1 MADPNL
7 SNDLV
12 KVAWTIIAG
21 TVAGASLA
29 RTCLVSTFA
38 ASDAFPGRTKIIG
51 GGLDGMQSE
60 LLSLG
65 FTETST
71 TYRMVTSFVE
81 FLDSPV
87 DEVMIGRRD
96 AGDASWTATMT
107 AIAAEDSSFLFFA
120 AETRSKG
127 EQLQLM
133 AWAEPR
139 WKFYLTIT
147 REVGTLTKADGTL
160 AASGFALKYMHSAA
174 VYHIAADATD
184 YGPAKILSPA
194 PNVKIGGF
202 NFTNNW
208 TIKLKVYAAGVLGS
222 IQTVT
227 FNATIAAL
235 TGSEVGPTFALT
247 AGEHLDLEI
256 DELAAV
262 VLTWVE
268 DPEYF
273 PDGLA
278 AATASQV
285 AEFLGDLMPSAT
297 FSSVGGALKISSQ
310 RAGSKSK
317 VKVLATTSG
326 GVLTDLGF
334 TSGQTSSGTGDFQ
347 YADRALSSEVATV
360 INADTTDITASTI
373 GTKLLIES
381 DASGNDVYIEIVSGE
396 ALNELGIEVGKYYG
410 TGVIEDWLDCKLLG
424 YGADLAKR
432 LDNPDGFCSWDGT
445 MLPNTPGAVLT
456 ETARKNCREQNCS
469 TYEKRDEQDPGELH
483 WAVTFS
489 GFNIEDV
496 VLGFWFQ
503 LRLSEEV
510 TAARKRYKKLKK
522 NIPLSIVGLNFY
534 GACFKKIIKLGA
546 ASGGFAFADI
556 DPFADGK
563 TTGLKIPTMKEQTNA
578 NLAVGKLA
586 GFRSLQQ
593 LAGSAKSVEYNV
605 VFQTPTNS

>member
-21 TVAGASLA
+21 TFAGASLA

-51 GGLDGMQSE
+51 GGLDAIQVEMQA
-60 LLSLG
+60 LG
-65 FTETST
+65 FTVTST
-71 TYRMVTSFVE
+71 TYLMVTSFLTV
-81 FLDSPV
+81 DSPV

-107 AIAAEDSSFLFFA
+107 AIAAEDSSFLFVG

-127 EQLQLM
+127 EQVQIM
-133 AWAEPR
+133 AWCEPR

-147 REVGTLTKADGTL
+147 REIGTLTKADGTL
-160 AASGFALKYMHSAA
+160 AATGFALKYLHSAA
-174 VYHIAADATD
+174 VYHVAADATK
-184 YGPAKILSPA
+184 YGPAKILTPA

-208 TIKLKVYAAGVLGS
+208 TIKLKVYAGGVLGS
-222 IQTVT
+222 LQTAT
-227 FNATIAAL
+227 FNVTLASL

-262 VLTWVE
+262 VVTWVE
-268 DPEYF
+268 NPAYF

-278 AATASQV
+278 VATASQV
-285 AEFLGDLMPSAT
+285 AKFAGDLVPSAT

-317 VKVLATTSG
+317 VKVLAATSA

-334 TSGQTSSGTGDFQ
+334 TSGQTSAGTGDFQ
-347 YADRALSSEVATV
+347 YADRVLASELATV
-360 INADTTDITASTI
+360 INADTTDLTASTL

-381 DASGNDVYIEIVSGE
+381 DASGEDVYIEIVSGE

-410 TGVIEDWLDCKLLG
+410 TGVLEDWLDCKILG

-432 LDNPDGFCSWDGT
+432 LDEPDGFCSWDGT

-469 TYEKRDEQDPGELH
+469 TYELRDNVDPGELH

-496 VLGFWFQ
+496 VFGFWFQ

-510 TAARKRYKKLKK
+510 TAARKRFKKLKK
-522 NIPLSIVGLNFY
+522 NIPLSIIGINFY
-534 GACFKKIIKLGA
+534 AACFKKIIKLGA
-546 ASGGFAFADI
+546 ASGALAYADI

-563 TTGLKIPTMKEQTNA
+563 TTGLKVPTMKEQKGA
-578 NLAVGKLA
+578 DLAVGKIA
-586 GFRSLQQ
+586 GFKTLQQ
-593 LAGSAKSVEYNV
+593 LAGAAKSVEYNV
-605 VFQTPTNS
+605 VFQTPTNT